1 MTAGEGAALRVYVL
15 DEVMCVARLP
25 ADAPVPEWL
34 PDAPWWSITRT
45 GDELSVV
52 CEARFV
58 PDAVRQNSGW
68 RMLQVQGP
76 LDFSLTGI
84 LHRITAP
91 MAAADI
97 SLFALSTFDTD
108 YVLVADADLEDA
120 VRCLRESGVIVHPPD

>member
-1 MTAGEGAALRVYVL
+1 MTAGGGPALRVNLL
-15 DEVMCVARLP
+15 DGDMCVARLP

-34 PDAPWWSITRT
+34 PDASWWSMTRT
-45 GDELSVV
+45 GDELSIV
-52 CEARFV
+52 CEERFV
-58 PDAVRQNSGW
+58 PDTVRQSSGW

-76 LDFSLTGI
+76 LEFSLTGI

-108 YVLVADADLEDA
+108 YVLVADADLEEA